1 MPGVI
6 NAREYASFD
15 GLGLAQL
22 VRTGEVSAIELLEA
36 ALARSAQ
43 TNPLINA
50 IVLGMEGE
58 ARRAIAEGL
67 PAGPFSGVPY
77 LLKDFQALYRGVP
90 TSFGAGFLRDFVPT
104 FDTETVARSR
114 RAGLVIFGKTNTP
127 EFAISPTTEPRLFGP
142 TRNPWALARS
152 AGGSSGGAAAAVAA
166 GIAPLAHAT
175 DGGGSIRIPAAACG
189 LFGMK
194 ISRGRNTLAPTQGEA
209 LAGAAVEHCVSR
221 SVRDSAALLDA
232 TRGAAPGD
240 PYGAPPPARSYLEE
254 IGASPG
260 RLRIAV
266 SAQPFLP
273 STISAGGKTAL
284 ADAARLCESLGHH
297 VEEAAPQA
305 DFDALARA
313 FFVAFATN
321 IAAAIAQRAQ
331 GRRYAADDFE
341 PVTWAAIEATRRFS
355 AIDYLQA
362 VQTFHRLGRQ
372 LAPFFET
379 WDVLLT
385 PTLAGPPPLLGE
397 LAMDS
402 NDVEDYFRRVW
413 RFTPFTALFNATGQP
428 AMSVPLGGSEEGVP
442 VGVQFA
448 ARYGAEDL
456 LFRLAAQLEEA
467 RPWFA
472 RRAPLEDA

>member
-1 MPGVI
+1 MI
-6 NAREYASFD
+6 SQREYASYD

-22 VRTGEVSAIELLEA
+22 VRSGRVSAIELLEA

-43 TNPLINA
+43 VNPDLNA
-50 IVLGMEGE
+50 IVFDMQAE
-58 ARRAIAEGL
+58 ARREIAAGL
-67 PAGPFSGVPY
+67 PPGPFSGVPY
-77 LLKDFQALYRGVP
+77 LLKDFQALVRGVP
-90 TSFGAGFLRDFVPT
+90 TTFGAAFLRNFVPT
-104 FDTETVARSR
+104 VDSETVARSK
-114 RAGLVIFGKTNTP
+114 RAGFAIFGKTNTP

-142 TRNPWALARS
+142 TRNPWGLARS
-152 AGGSSGGAAAAVAA
+152 AGGSSGGAAAAVAG
-166 GIAPLAHAT
+166 GIVPLAHAT
-175 DGGGSIRIPAAACG
+175 DGGGSIRIPASACG

-194 ISRGRNTLAPTQGEA
+194 ISRGRNTLAPMLGEA

-240 PYGAPPPARSYLEE
+240 PYGAPPPARNYLEE
-254 IGASPG
+254 VGAPPG

-273 STISAGGKTAL
+273 AQISDGSRAAL
-284 ADAARLCESLGHH
+284 ADAAKLCESLGHH
-297 VEEAAPQA
+297 VEEATPHA
-305 DFDALARA
+305 DFETLAHA

-321 IAAAIAQRAQ
+321 IASSIAQRAQ
-331 GRRYAADDFE
+331 GRAYGSGDFE
-341 PVTWAAIEATRRFS
+341 PVTWAAIEAARAFS

-372 LAPFFET
+372 VAPFFET
-379 WDVLLT
+379 YDALLT
-385 PTLAGPPPLLGE
+385 PTLATLPPLLGE
-397 LAMDS
+397 LAMNATDAQ
-402 NDVEDYFRRVW
+402 DYFQRVW

-428 AMSVPLGGSEEGVP
+428 AMTVPLGWQEEGLP

-456 LFRLAAQLEEA
+456 LFRLAAQLEQA

-472 RRAPLEDA
+472 RIPAL